1 MDINRQ
7 IVIHKNGVTITVTI
21 TTYVPTNRK
30 INVYSCISPIFHV
43 VDLIVAIFV
52 FFYATCGHKR
62 LNVRWAYNRGAL

>member
-52 FFYATCGHKR
+52 FFTQHAVING
-62 LNVRWAYNRGAL
+62 